1 MNRISYLLPLSV
13 LLMAILPANGYAGAT
28 WTYSLPVNFRC
39 DNGVT
44 TMGYS
49 VYVVGNTKEL
59 GNDKAAEAF
68 KLTPSAYPSW
78 TGKVTFL
85 NLKPDDVVTWKC
97 IIRNETNPG
106 DVKAEGPENNVTL
119 SFKSTPQ
126 ATASF

>member
-1 MNRISYLLPLSV
+1 MRRIRYLLPLSA
-13 LLMAILPANGYAGAT
+13 LLLAILQANSYAGAT

-44 TMGYS
+44 TTGYS

-59 GNDKAAEAF
+59 GNGKAADAF
-68 KLTPSAYPSW
+68 KLSPSAYPSW
-78 TGKVTFL
+78 TGTVTFL
-85 NLKPDDVVTWKC
+85 NLKPDDVVKWKC
-97 IIRNETNPG
+97 IIRNENNPG
-106 DVKAEGPENNVTL
+106 DVRIEGPENNVTL